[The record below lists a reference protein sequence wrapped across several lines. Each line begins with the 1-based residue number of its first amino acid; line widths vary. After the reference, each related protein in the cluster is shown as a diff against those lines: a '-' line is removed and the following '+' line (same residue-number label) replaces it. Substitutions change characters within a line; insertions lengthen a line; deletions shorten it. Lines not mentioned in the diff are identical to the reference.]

1 MLGGPA
7 DCIARDTHPKG
18 LKHFPMK
25 THRLI
30 ATIAAIAL
38 ATALHAAPTTFDF
51 KDPKGVNN
59 IVFLLDAPLESING
73 TATGITGTAVF
84 DPENPAAV
92 TGTITL
98 DVKTLRVPNDSMQ
111 GHLAGERWMSAETFP
126 TITFEV
132 TGASNARTSG
142 DTTEAD
148 LSGNLTVKGVTKA
161 ITVPAKLTFLKGK
174 LKACGGSKVDG
185 DLLVVRSSF
194 SIKRSDYGINAGQ
207 MLDKVSDDIHLTLS
221 VVGIAPYAE

>member
-1 MLGGPA
+1 
-7 DCIARDTHPKG
+7 
-18 LKHFPMK
+18 MK
-25 THRLI
+25 THHLI
-30 ATIAAIAL
+30 ATIAITAL
-38 ATALHAAPTTFDF
+38 ATALNAAPITFDF

-59 IVFLLDAPLESING
+59 IVFQTDAPLESING
-73 TATGITGTAVF
+73 TANGITGSAVF

-92 TGTITL
+92 TGSITL
-98 DVKTLRVPNDSMQ
+98 DVKSLRVPNDAMQ
-111 GHLAGERWMSAETFP
+111 GHLAGERWMNAEAFP

-132 TGASNARTSG
+132 TGASNVRANG

-161 ITVPAKLTFLKGK
+161 VTVPAKLTFLKAK
-174 LKACGGSKVDG
+174 LKARGGSKVDG

-194 SIKRSDYGINAGQ
+194 AIKRSDYGINAGQ
-207 MLDKVSDDIHLTLS
+207 QLDKVSDEIHLSLS